1 MSPKQQ
7 IINLLNKHTKLKK
20 EKLSN
25 LIETPPQN
33 LGDYAFPCFILAK
46 TLKKP
51 PVEIAKQLAKLP
63 KPSQIE
69 KIQATGPYLNF
80 YIKKEY
86 ILTQKQKQKRKKE
99 KIMIEFSNP
108 NPFKAFH
115 VGHLRNTVLGESINR
130 LLTQQG
136 YKTVPVNYYN
146 DTGKHVATCIWGIE
160 NLKTKELEDK
170 GEQLGNTYA
179 EASKKILDNKTFQQ
193 QASEI
198 HKKLENKDKKYLNIY
213 KQNLKHSEDH
223 FNKIYKDLQVKFK
236 KIYYDSKFTKTGK
249 EIVNKL
255 LKLKIAEESE
265 GAIIADLEKYNLNTL
280 VLLRTDKTA
289 MYITKDLSM
298 ATQRIKEYNLDR
310 SIYVVGSEQNL
321 HFKQLF
327 KLLELTGYKQAKKC
341 FHLSYGLVHLP
352 EGRMSSRKGKIILYN
367 EIKRNLI
374 KIIDKEIN
382 KRHKEWSKQRKLK
395 AQQAIFSAAIKF
407 DMLLQDPNKE
417 IIFDINKAISF
428 EGDTGPYI
436 QYTHARASSILK
448 KAKTKITDK
457 INYNLLSNIKESNLI
472 SKISKFPETIEAS
485 AEQYKPSLLAHYLL
499 ELSHIFNDFYHSCPC
514 ISEDKELQKA
524 RLLLVNKTKEIISQ
538 GLSLLAIQA
547 PEEM

>member
-7 IINLLNKHTKLKK
+7 IINFLNKHTKLEEQQLK
-20 EKLSN
+20 N

-33 LGDYAFPCFILAK
+33 LGDYAFPCFILTK
-46 TLKKP
+46 TLKKSP
-51 PVEIAKQLAKLP
+51 IEIAKTLQKLP
-63 KPSQIE
+63 TPQQIE

-86 ILTQKQKQKRKKE
+86 ILKQKHKQKIKKE

-115 VGHLRNTVLGESINR
+115 VGHLRNTTLGEAITR
-130 LLTQQG
+130 LLTYQG
-136 YKTVPVNYYN
+136 YKTIPVNYYN
-146 DTGKHVATCIWGIE
+146 DTGKHVATCIWGLE
-160 NLKTKELEDK
+160 NLKIKQLEDK
-170 GEQLGNTYA
+170 GEQLGNIYA
-179 EASKKILDNKTFQQ
+179 EASTKKLQNKTFQKQ
-193 QASEI
+193 ISII
-198 HKKLENKDKKYLNIY
+198 HQKLENKDKKYLKIY
-213 KQNLKHSEDH
+213 KQNLKHSENH
-223 FNKIYKDLQVKFK
+223 FKQIYKDLQVNFK
-236 KIYYDSKFTKTGK
+236 KIYYDSEFTQTGK
-249 EIVNKL
+249 DIVNNLK
-255 LKLKIAEESE
+255 KLKIAEKSE
-265 GAIIADLEKYNLNTL
+265 GAIIANLEKYNLNTL

-298 ATQRIKEYNLDR
+298 AIQRIKEYKLDR
-310 SIYVVGSEQNL
+310 SIYVVASEQNL

-352 EGRMSSRKGKIILYN
+352 EGRMSSRKGRIILYN

-374 KIIDKEIN
+374 KTINKEIE
-382 KRHKEWSKQRKLK
+382 KRHKTWPTQRKLK

-448 KAKTKITDK
+448 KAKTKVTTK
-457 INYNLLSNIKESNLI
+457 INYKLLSSTKESALI
-472 SKISKFPETIEAS
+472 SKISKLQETIEAS

-499 ELSHIFNDFYHSCPC
+499 ELSHLFNDFYHSCPC
-514 ISEDKELQKA
+514 ISENKELQKA
-524 RLLLVNKTKEIISQ
+524 RLLLVQTTKETISK
-538 GLSLLAIQA
+538 GLNLLAIQA
-547 PEEM
+547 PDEM